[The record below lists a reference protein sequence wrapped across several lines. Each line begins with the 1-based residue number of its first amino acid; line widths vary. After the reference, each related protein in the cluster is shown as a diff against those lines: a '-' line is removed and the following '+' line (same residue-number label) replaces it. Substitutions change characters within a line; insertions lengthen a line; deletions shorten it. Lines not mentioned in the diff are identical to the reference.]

1 MASEHPKQDAS
12 GRGGRPPDAQP
23 PRGPALRLSER
34 QHATVAAAV
43 TVLATVV
50 IFCALGAL
58 VWLLSLFLRSFS
70 NVFLPLAVAAVA
82 ALVLEPYY
90 KWWRRRLDG
99 GRLERWRL
107 SRVLALILVF
117 LSILL
122 PLVGVGAVFGGLLV
136 EQIGDLVDKAP
147 TWWENVR
154 QWFEARQPKMVE
166 LWDRYGLRER
176 IESALAGQGG
186 NLLAA
191 LRAVGLKSLEAGAG
205 FFGGLGSLL
214 NWFLVPIY
222 VAFILLGDLGS
233 KREAWSGTALP
244 FLKSSTRDDIA
255 YLVSEF
261 VAIIV
266 AFFRG
271 QLLIAFLQGVLFA
284 VGFTIVGL
292 SYGWL
297 LGLTLGFLN
306 IIPYLGS
313 IVGLGAAVP
322 IALFQQ
328 GGGWWLVLAVLVVF
342 TVVQMIE
349 GYVLTPKIMGEQT
362 GLHPM
367 AIMVAIFF
375 WGSALNGIM
384 GMLLAIPLTAFFV
397 VFWRLVR
404 EKYIKELV

>member
-1 MASEHPKQDAS
+1 MTHDPSEES
-12 GRGGRPPDAQP
+12 G
-23 PRGPALRLSER
+23 PRRDPALRLSER
-34 QHATVAAAV
+34 QQTTVAAAV

-58 VWLLSLFLRSFS
+58 LWLLSLFLRAFS
-70 NVFLPLAVAAVA
+70 NVFLPLAVAAVVS
-82 ALVLEPYY
+82 LVLEPYY
-90 KWWRRRLDG
+90 KWWSRRLDG

-107 SRVLALILVF
+107 SKVLALVLVF
-117 LSILL
+117 LSILV
-122 PLVGVGAVFGGLLV
+122 PVVGVGTVFGGLLAG
-136 EQIGDLVDKAP
+136 QIGDLVDQAP
-147 TWWENVR
+147 TWWENAR
-154 QWFEARQPKMVE
+154 QWFEERLPRMVE
-166 LWDRYGLRER
+166 LWERYGLQER
-176 IESALAGQGG
+176 MESALSGQEGS
-186 NLLAA
+186 LLSA
-191 LRAVGLKSLEAGAG
+191 LRALGLKGLAAGAD
-205 FFGGLGSLL
+205 FFGVLVGLL

-222 VAFILLGDLGS
+222 VAFILFGDLGS
-233 KREAWSGTALP
+233 RRHAWWRAALP
-244 FLKSSTRDDIA
+244 FLKESTRGDIA

-261 VAIIV
+261 VAIVV

-306 IIPYLGS
+306 VIPYLGS
-313 IVGLGAAVP
+313 IVGLGVAIP
-322 IALFQQ
+322 IALFQED
-328 GGGWWLVLAVLVVF
+328 GGWLKVAAVLIVF

-349 GYVLTPKIMGEQT
+349 GYVLTPKIMGDQT

-375 WGSALNGIM
+375 WGTALNGIM

-404 EKYIKELV
+404 EKYIEELV

>member
-1 MASEHPKQDAS
+1 MASEQETQSSTRADS
-12 GRGGRPPDAQP
+12 SRPH
-23 PRGPALRLSER
+23 GPALRLSER

-58 VWLLSLFLRSFS
+58 VWLLSLFLRTFS
-70 NVFLPLAVAAVA
+70 NVFLPLAVAAVV

-90 KWWRRRLDG
+90 KWWRQRLDG

-107 SRVLALILVF
+107 SKAAALVLVF

-122 PLVGVGAVFGGLLV
+122 PVVGVATVFGQLLF
-136 EQIGDLVDKAP
+136 EQINDLVARVP

-154 QWFEARQPKMVE
+154 QWFEQRLPRIVE
-166 LWDRYGLRER
+166 IWESYGLQER
-176 IESALAGQGG
+176 VESALAGQEGAV
-186 NLLAA
+186 LSA
-191 LRAVGLKSLEAGAG
+191 LRALGLKGIEAGAG
-205 FFGGLGSLL
+205 IFGRLGGLL
-214 NWFLVPIY
+214 NWVLVPIY
-222 VAFILLGDLGS
+222 VAFILVGELGD
-233 KREAWSGTALP
+233 KRQAWTRAALP
-244 FLKSSTRDDIA
+244 FFKQQTRDDLA
-255 YLVSEF
+255 YLVEEF
-261 VAIIV
+261 IGIIV

-271 QLLIAFLQGVLFA
+271 QLLIALLQGVLFA
-284 VGFTIVGL
+284 IGFEIVGL
-292 SYGWL
+292 AYGWL

-313 IVGLGAAVP
+313 ILGLGTAIP
-322 IALFQQ
+322 IALFQV
-328 GGGWWLVLAVLVVF
+328 GGSWTLVVAVLVVF

-349 GYVLTPKIMGEQT
+349 AYVLTPKIMGDQT

-375 WGSALNGIM
+375 WGAALNGIM

-404 EKYIKELV
+404 EKYISELV

>member
-1 MASEHPKQDAS
+1 MASEPKTQHAS
-12 GRGGRPPDAQP
+12 EPDGGSL
-23 PRGPALRLSER
+23 RGPGLRLSDR

-50 IFCALGAL
+50 IVGALGAL
-58 VWLLSLFLRSFS
+58 LWLLSLFLGFFS

-90 KWWRRRLDG
+90 KWWSRRLDG

-107 SRVLALILVF
+107 SRVLALLLVF

-122 PLVGVGAVFGGLLV
+122 PIVGVGTVFGGLLV
-136 EQIGDLVDKAP
+136 DQIGDLVDHMP
-147 TWWENVR
+147 TWWDHVKL
-154 QWFEARQPKMVE
+154 WFEERLPRMVE
-166 LWDRYGLRER
+166 IWETYRLEER
-176 IESALAGQGG
+176 VESALSGQEGSA
-186 NLLAA
+186 LSA
-191 LRAVGLKSLEAGAG
+191 LRAMGLKGIQAGAG
-205 FFGGLGSLL
+205 IFGWLGSLL

-222 VAFILLGDLGS
+222 VAFILLGELGS
-233 KREAWSGTALP
+233 KRETWSRAALP
-244 FLKSSTRDDIA
+244 FLKETTREDIA
-255 YLVSEF
+255 YLVREF

-271 QLLIAFLQGVLFA
+271 QLLIAFLQGVLYA
-284 VGFTIVGL
+284 AGFTIVGL

-313 IVGLGAAVP
+313 IVGLGAAIP

-328 GGGWWLVLAVLVVF
+328 GGSWWLVVAVLVVF

-349 GYVLTPKIMGEQT
+349 GYVLTPKIMGSQT

-397 VFWRLVR
+397 VFWRLAR